1 MSQSRLVEILQYVG
15 DNKVQL
21 VRFQYLETSLV
32 LRAMVSHANFLEE
45 SLRGG
50 IGIGRGALSMNAT
63 SGGSPGS
70 LYGPES
76 SEFRIVPDL
85 DTFAPLPFAPG
96 SARLI
101 SELCDVNLK
110 HYEGD
115 SRYFLRKAVAAAE
128 KAGYSPRVAC
138 ESEFYLVRKEGDH
151 YVPNTL
157 GYGIEGFIGDEGYD
171 AANDYVQGLFQTLG
185 QMNVQVER
193 LKKESGPAQIEVI
206 LRHAEAL
213 KAADDF
219 VTLRDAAKGV
229 ASKRGLIAT
238 FLPKLFQ
245 NEGPSGLHI
254 HISLLEKKS
263 GKNFF
268 FDQKDKRGMQLSEI
282 GYQFIGGIMNH
293 MKGLMPIAAPIPN
306 SYKRFVPSEVWC
318 PINMTYGYDNRS
330 VAIRVPSRSNDP
342 EGRGVRCEFRVSD
355 PTANPYLLIGM
366 LILAGLDGIKRALDP
381 GEPMNDDA
389 YKLTPQVLHDRGI
402 ESIPPTLGEA
412 LAGTRSDSFIKDSMG
427 DLLYR
432 QYMAARESDWSN
444 YCKLVTP
451 WEIDNFILSL

>member
-1 MSQSRLVEILQYVG
+1 
-15 DNKVQL
+15 
-21 VRFQYLETSLV
+21 
-32 LRAMVSHANFLEE
+32 MVSHANFLEE
-45 SLRGG
+45 NMRGG
-50 IGIGRGALSMNAT
+50 IGIGRGALAMNDT
-63 SGGSPGS
+63 SGAAPGS

-85 DTFAPLPFAPG
+85 DTYAPLPFVLG

-110 HYEGD
+110 PYEGD
-115 SRYFLRKAVAAAE
+115 SRYFLRKAIAAAE

-151 YVPNTL
+151 YVPNTA

-171 AANDYVQGLFQTLG
+171 AANEYVQSLFQSLA
-185 QMNVQVER
+185 QMSVSVER
-193 LKKESGPAQIEVI
+193 LKKESGPAQVEVI
-206 LRHAEAL
+206 LRYAEAL

-229 ASKRGLIAT
+229 ASKMGLIAT

-245 NEGPSGLHI
+245 SEGPSGLHV
-254 HISLLEKKS
+254 HFSLTEKKT

-268 FDQKDKRGMQLSEI
+268 FEPKDGRGIQLSDV
-282 GYQFIGGIMNH
+282 GYQFIGGVMKH

-318 PINMTYGYDNRS
+318 PVNLTYGHDNRS

-342 EGRGVRCEFRVSD
+342 SGKGARCEFRVSD

-366 LILAGLDGIKRALDP
+366 LILAGLDGIKRGLDP

-389 YKLTPQVLHDRGI
+389 YKLTPQQLQDKGI
-402 ESIPPTLGEA
+402 ESIPATLGDA
-412 LAGTRSDSFIKDSMG
+412 LAATRSDTFIKDSMG

-432 QYMAARESDWSN
+432 QYMAARESDWNN
-444 YCKLVTP
+444 YCKVVTP
-451 WEIDNFILSL
+451 WEIDNFILSF